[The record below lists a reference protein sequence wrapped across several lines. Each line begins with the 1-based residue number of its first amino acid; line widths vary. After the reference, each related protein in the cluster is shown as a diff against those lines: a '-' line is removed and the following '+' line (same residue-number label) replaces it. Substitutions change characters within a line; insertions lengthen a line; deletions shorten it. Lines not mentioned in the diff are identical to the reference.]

1 LRDRLG
7 RLVLLASPLQES
19 SRLLLVLGAFAA
31 LPAAI
36 SGLVAHIP
44 YEATGLIEVIGI
56 HLSTM
61 A

>member
-1 LRDRLG
+1 MG

-19 SRLLLVLGAFAA
+19 SWLLLVLGAFAT

-44 YEATGLIEVIGI
+44 Y
-56 HLSTM
+56 
-61 A
+61 